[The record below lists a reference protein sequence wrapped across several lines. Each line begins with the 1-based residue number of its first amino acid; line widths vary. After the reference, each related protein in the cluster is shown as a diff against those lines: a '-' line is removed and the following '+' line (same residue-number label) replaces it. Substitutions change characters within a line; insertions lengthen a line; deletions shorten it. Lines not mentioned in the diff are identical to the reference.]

1 MPSSLSVSSWMA
13 SVLCCK
19 VLFRKATTS
28 ALSSRSCKYCCSS
41 SLFRS
46 SNLNKFQV
54 KGARALT
61 SPNSQFL
68 QYKEISSSSCVG
80 PSQLDL
86 LWQRLFCQHHHL
98 RSLSFLRS
106 NFSSSDLIWIW
117 NHSLSTLLFKD
128 LMCCFT
134 ILFNYSNHSLS
145 TLLYFS
151 SEVSSLAFVVFCYS
165 RPFHC

>member
-61 SPNSQFL
+61 YPNSQFL
-68 QYKEISSSSCVG
+68 QYKEIAC
-80 PSQLDL
+80 SQLEL
-86 LWQRLFCQHHHL
+86 LWQRFFCQHNHL

-117 NHSLSTLLFKD
+117 NHSLSTLSFKD

-165 RPFHC
+165 RLFHC

>member
-1 MPSSLSVSSWMA
+1 MA
-13 SVLCCK
+13 SVLCCR

-61 SPNSQFL
+61 YPNSQFL
-68 QYKEISSSSCVG
+68 QYKEISTSSS
-80 PSQLDL
+80 QLEL
-86 LWQRLFCQHHHL
+86 LWQSLFCQHHHL

-117 NHSLSTLLFKD
+117 NHSLSTLSFILYTLSYLSLEVSSLAC
-128 LMCCFT
+128 LMCCLT
-134 ILFNYSNHSLS
+134 ISFNYSNHSLS
-145 TLLYFS
+145 LF
-151 SEVSSLAFVVFCYS
+151 FVIL
-165 RPFHC
+165 

>member
-13 SVLCCK
+13 SVLCCR

-54 KGARALT
+54 KCAAALNY
-61 SPNSQFL
+61 PNSQFL
-68 QYKEISSSSCVG
+68 QYKEISTSSCVG
-80 PSQLDL
+80 PSQLEL
-86 LWQRLFCQHHHL
+86 LRQRLFCQHHHL

-117 NHSLSTLLFKD
+117 NHSLSTLSFILYTLSYLSLEVSSLAC
-128 LMCCFT
+128 LMCCLT
-134 ILFNYSNHSLS
+134 ISFNYSNHSLS
-145 TLLYFS
+145 LF
-151 SEVSSLAFVVFCYS
+151 FVIL
-165 RPFHC
+165 